1 MLMLRDPIFAGLST
15 IQSLLRISPPP
26 RGTFA
31 SMRSIS
37 APRSLKKEKGLQRS
51 NILGNSTGFGDSSF
65 LYTYIYICIIY
76 TYLNLPKP

>member
-1 MLMLRDPIFAGLST
+1 MYIYIYVKNINMLMLRDPIFAGLST
-15 IQSLLRISPPP
+15 IQSLLRISPP

-65 LYTYIYICIIY
+65 LYTYIYIY
-76 TYLNLPKP
+76 V